1 MIFGRDAVRVDAV
14 AYSVGHYDCNVDFL
28 IYFVPFAPST
38 VVCHTNSAL
47 NINFYIHFLI
57 GHNELNA
64 LRYILSGC
72 VFIVSQSNLG
82 SAEWVEL
89 GWMSCVVCTFDLILL
104 STLMDTP
111 MQTDKWSNVLSPNN
125 RNNLCVCFFCAVECR
140 HLCANDTIVI

>member
-1 MIFGRDAVRVDAV
+1 MRVDAV
-14 AYSVGHYDCNVDFL
+14 AYSVGHYDDNVDFL

-47 NINFYIHFLI
+47 NINFYIHFLS

-82 SAEWVEL
+82 R
-89 GWMSCVVCTFDLILL
+89 T
-104 STLMDTP
+104 
-111 MQTDKWSNVLSPNN
+111 VLS
-125 RNNLCVCFFCAVECR
+125 EWSW
-140 HLCANDTIVI
+140 DE